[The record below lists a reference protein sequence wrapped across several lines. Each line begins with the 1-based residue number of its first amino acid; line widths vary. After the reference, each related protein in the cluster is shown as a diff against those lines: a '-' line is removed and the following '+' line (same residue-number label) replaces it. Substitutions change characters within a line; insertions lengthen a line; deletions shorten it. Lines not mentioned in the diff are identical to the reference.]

1 MKGIEVRIQFI
12 KAQVF
17 EFYLYAR
24 KWSGVRPV
32 LRRNPPYV
40 HPNFGSATHRRLA
53 GTWVGRVGLDLAG
66 RGARMEVAR
75 GGRR

>member
-1 MKGIEVRIQFI
+1 MKGIEVRVQFI
-12 KAQVF
+12 EAQMF

-24 KWSGVRPV
+24 KWPGVRRV

-40 HPNFGSATHRRLA
+40 RLNFGLATHRRLA
-53 GTWVGRVGLDLAG
+53 GTWVGQVGLDLAG

-75 GGRR
+75 